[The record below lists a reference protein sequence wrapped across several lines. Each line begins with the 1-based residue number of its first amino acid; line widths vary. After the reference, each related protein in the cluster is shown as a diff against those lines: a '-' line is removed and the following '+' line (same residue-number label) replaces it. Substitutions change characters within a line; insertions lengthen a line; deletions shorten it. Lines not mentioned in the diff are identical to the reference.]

1 MFMEVRKVNNKD
13 EQKQKKERRNN
24 RLNLRV
30 SDAEL
35 SGINMVSFNDDEP
48 VSQVIRKAIKMYVNL
63 RKNTY

>member
-1 MFMEVRKVNNKD
+1 MNNKD